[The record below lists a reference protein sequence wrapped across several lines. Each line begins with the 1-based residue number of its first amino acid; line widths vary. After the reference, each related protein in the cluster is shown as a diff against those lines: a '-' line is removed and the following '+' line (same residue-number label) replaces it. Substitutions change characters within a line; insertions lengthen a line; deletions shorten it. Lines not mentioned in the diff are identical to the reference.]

1 MACRE
6 VATVD
11 LFRDKNWNIVRYRR
25 WYYLG
30 SLIVI
35 GAGIV
40 SWATQGLNY
49 GIDFTGGALYD
60 FRVEKPFTEPSYVV
74 SQKVRQLLEEK
85 GISQR
90 AQIQVS
96 GRHNLLI
103 RTQTLESEGTRTE
116 SRQIQAA
123 LQAQYGHV
131 EARSTTLVGPV
142 IGAYLKWMALKG
154 LVVGCLLI
162 MGYVTVRYQFDFAVT
177 GILALLHDALV
188 MVGYFALTRTEVD
201 SSFVAA
207 LLTIIGFSIND
218 TVVIFDRV
226 RENLKLQRGTPF
238 EDIVNRS
245 LLQTMM
251 RTLLTSGT
259 VVIVLITLFG
269 FGGATLH
276 HFALAMLVGCTSGVY
291 STVCIA
297 TPLVVDWRKRT
308 GRDLP
313 ERARPARPRPA
324 AETQR
329 VLSPGAP
336 AAARRPAV
344 APSTEGLEAPEG
356 GVETA
361 EPKPAAPARP
371 GRPRP
376 SGKRKKGKKRRF

>member
-1 MACRE
+1 MVSEE
-6 VATVD
+6 VVSVD

-60 FRVEKPFTEPSYVV
+60 FQVEKPFTEPSYLV
-74 SQKVRQLLEEK
+74 SQKVRQLLEAK
-85 GISQR
+85 GITKP
-90 AQIQVS
+90 QIQVS
-96 GRHNLLI
+96 GRQDLLI
-103 RTQTLESEGTRTE
+103 RTQTLESEGTRAE
-116 SRQIQAA
+116 ARQIQAA

-154 LVVGCLLI
+154 LLVGCLLI
-162 MGYVTVRYQFDFAVT
+162 MGYVTIRYQFDFAVT
-177 GILALLHDALV
+177 GIIALLHDSLV
-188 MVGYFALTRTEVD
+188 MVGYFALSRTEVD

-226 RENLKLQRGTPF
+226 RENLKLHRGAPF
-238 EDIVNRS
+238 EEIVNRS

-259 VVIVLITLFG
+259 VVIVLIALFG

-276 HFALAMLVGCTSGVY
+276 HFALAMLVGCASGVY

-308 GRDLP
+308 GRDVP
-313 ERARPARPRPA
+313 ERARPALQRPA
-324 AETQR
+324 AGTQR
-329 VLSPGAP
+329 APSPAAS

-344 APSTEGLEAPEG
+344 SPAAEGIEATAG
-356 GVETA
+356 GMETA
-361 EPKPAAPARP
+361 EPEPAAPAGP

-376 SGKRKKGKKRRF
+376 AGKRKKGKKKRF